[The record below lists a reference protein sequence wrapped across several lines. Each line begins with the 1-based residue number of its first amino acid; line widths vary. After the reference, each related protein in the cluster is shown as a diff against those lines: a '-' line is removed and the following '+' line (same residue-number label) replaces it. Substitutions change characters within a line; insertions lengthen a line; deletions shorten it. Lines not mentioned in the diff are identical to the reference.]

1 MGNTNIKIEKYCSAC
16 GNGLIATAAIC
27 PKCGSPAGR
36 GGLSGVGTSPKS
48 KTVAVLLAVFLGLWT
63 FLYTYREDKIKFWT
77 WLPIVASTIF
87 FSVVISI
94 ISAISAVSYNESSW
108 AFFSA
113 LDLIFS
119 LVWFLAAF
127 VSWLV
132 ALITTVK
139 RTQDFYTNY

>member
-1 MGNTNIKIEKYCSAC
+1 MANSDIRIEKYCSAC

-36 GGLSGVGTSPKS
+36 TGLSGVGPASKS

-63 FLYTYREDKIKFWT
+63 YLYTYREDKIKFWI
-77 WLPIVASTIF
+77 WLPIVVVAIF
-87 FSVVISI
+87 FEIITAVLMATSYSDTFNTLGVISSFVYFI
-94 ISAISAVSYNESSW
+94 AI
-108 AFFSA
+108 
-113 LDLIFS
+113 
-119 LVWFLAAF
+119 F

-139 RTQDFYTNY
+139 RTQDFFTNY